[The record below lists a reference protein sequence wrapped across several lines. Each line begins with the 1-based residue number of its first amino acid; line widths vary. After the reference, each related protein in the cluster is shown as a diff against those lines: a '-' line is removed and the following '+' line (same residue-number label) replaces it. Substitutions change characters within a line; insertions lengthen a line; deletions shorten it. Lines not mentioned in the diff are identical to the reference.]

1 MQLETC
7 PHCGHA
13 FKASEHRYG
22 HGFTE
27 AFTPRMPS
35 TRLAQ
40 EFTVRCPSC
49 NIAFVSSTLRW
60 FGIVTYSQLPWLFGA
75 LLALAVVIAWLT

>member
-7 PHCGHA
+7 PHCGHH
-13 FKASEHRYG
+13 FKASEHRYNQG
-22 HGFTE
+22 VIE
-27 AFTPRMPS
+27 AFTPRIPS

-40 EFTVRCPSC
+40 QFTVRCPSC

-60 FGIVTYSQLPWLFGA
+60 LGIVTYSQFPWFFGVLLF
-75 LLALAVVIAWLT
+75 LAVVVAWLT